1 MRGGECCFEEIFED
15 FDSLSFD
22 FFFFERLGLI
32 FDKVPLWKVKK

>member
-1 MRGGECCFEEIFED
+1 MRSGSVVFKGFFED

-22 FFFFERLGLI
+22 FFFERLGLI